1 VGIKIYNIMDINN
14 IKEFIVVDAKKFG
27 YNTVNGDKFV
37 KYNGNFVLNEEYGQN
52 SEHESFSYS
61 RKIILSPNMLINK
74 LKYINVVLVDKEESS
89 TNKLINNIKNRI
101 KAYDKEI
108 SSLIEEKEY
117 NPLRDQKINTY
128 ANIIKE
134 LNNIIENV

>member
-1 VGIKIYNIMDINN
+1 MDINN

-52 SEHESFSYS
+52 SEPESFSYS

-74 LKYINVVLVDKEESS
+74 LKYINVVLVNKEESS

>member
-1 VGIKIYNIMDINN
+1 MDINN

-74 LKYINVVLVDKEESS
+74 LKYINVVLVNKEESS
-89 TNKLINNIKNRI
+89 TIKLINNIKNRI

>member
-1 VGIKIYNIMDINN
+1 MDINN

-61 RKIILSPNMLINK
+61 RKIILSPNMLTNK
-74 LKYINVVLVDKEESS
+74 LKYINVVLVNKEEDS

-117 NPLRDQKINTY
+117 NPLRDQKVNTY

>member
-1 VGIKIYNIMDINN
+1 MDINN
-14 IKEFIVVDAKKFG
+14 IKEFIVIDAKKFG

-37 KYNGNFVLNEEYGQN
+37 KYNNNFVLNEEYGQN

-74 LKYINVVLVDKEESS
+74 LKYINVVLVNKEEDS

-117 NPLRDQKINTY
+117 NPLRDQKVNTY

>member
-1 VGIKIYNIMDINN
+1 MDINN

-27 YNTVNGDKFV
+27 YITVNGDKFV
-37 KYNGNFVLNEEYGQN
+37 KYNNNFVLNEEYGQN

-74 LKYINVVLVDKEESS
+74 LKYINVVLVDKEEDS
-89 TNKLINNIKNRI
+89 TNKLINNIKSRI